1 MHTPPLPIPTS
12 KLLTADQPLVLLSSL
27 VETFGVVGATLL
39 QQLHY
44 ISSQSS
50 QGLLHDGYK
59 WIYNTVEQWR
69 LKLKCWST
77 STIER
82 TIARLKQHGV
92 LLIDKLSAHKSNRT
106 NYYRI
111 DYSKIAHLVDFSV
124 QVVESQHPITPTGS
138 TPHTEVSH
146 PITVEEPIPST
157 RRHGYTKKALR
168 HPQKQKKSKTA
179 ISSTV
184 RHIPKPLLT
193 PPTASSAPVAQAPA
207 AQPSAPVAVGTL
219 QPTQAEPSAAVLAQ
233 LPEATLRLWRQLRM
247 AKLDIAATDPRL
259 ALWINQQL
267 VKTVVQRVLDV
278 TDQRW
283 HTPEQLGLH
292 RLMRR

>member
-1 MHTPPLPIPTS
+1 
-12 KLLTADQPLVLLSSL
+12 VLLSSL
-27 VETFGVVGATLL
+27 VETFGVVGATFL

-168 HPQKQKKSKTA
+168 RRLTKSPCFLCHLKKCELVHTKVDQKSNNFCHKRKVGSRPRNTL
-179 ISSTV
+179 
-184 RHIPKPLLT
+184 IPKRKNKGVSNQSSLT
-193 PPTASSAPVAQAPA
+193 
-207 AQPSAPVAVGTL
+207 
-219 QPTQAEPSAAVLAQ
+219 
-233 LPEATLRLWRQLRM
+233 
-247 AKLDIAATDPRL
+247 
-259 ALWINQQL
+259 
-267 VKTVVQRVLDV
+267 
-278 TDQRW
+278 
-283 HTPEQLGLH
+283 
-292 RLMRR
+292 